1 MAWVDYKKAYDMIPH
16 SWIID
21 TMGMVGLTDNII
33 GLIKQS
39 MNKWKTNLDADGK
52 LLGSVPIRR
61 GIFQG
66 DSFSPLLFV
75 IALLP
80 LTHILRET
88 RMGYQLEKNGT
99 KVNHLFFMDDLK
111 LYGKND
117 KEIDSLIKTV
127 WQCSKDIKMEFGIL
141 KCAAVSLQRGKKT
154 RWEGIQLPNGEEIG
168 EAGVGGYK
176 YLGVL
181 ELDKIMCDEMKRK
194 VKEIY
199 QKRITLLMKTH
210 LNGKNL
216 FLALNTWA
224 ITVIRYS
231 AAFLDWRKEETKEL
245 DRWTRKQLIAGRALH
260 PKSNVM
266 RIYIKRRFGGRGLI
280 SVEECCAAE
289 LRSIDFYLA
298 NSEEE
303 LLKVVARL
311 EKLGK
316 DKIESKK
323 DYNKRIEQEKMDQL
337 RSMKLHGQFERDTDD
352 KKSEKSWHWLRNGN
366 LKRETE
372 SLLAAAQEQALNTNS
387 VRKIY
392 HKDVLNKCRLCGT
405 HVENV
410 LHIVSGCSML
420 AQKEYKRRHDKV
432 CLNIHW
438 ALCKKYGVKVCER
451 WYEHKVESVIENDI
465 VKILWDICIQADRQ
479 IEHRRPD
486 IVVMEK
492 NTNKC
497 LIIDVACPVDNNM
510 ILKRNEKLDNYSEL
524 RLEIARMWDR
534 ETLIVPIIIGALGSI
549 PNDLEC
555 NLKKLDI
562 SYNVETKKSILRKV
576 LSIKQ

>member
-1 MAWVDYKKAYDMIPH
+1 
-16 SWIID
+16 
-21 TMGMVGLTDNII
+21 
-33 GLIKQS
+33 
-39 MNKWKTNLDADGK
+39 
-52 LLGSVPIRR
+52 
-61 GIFQG
+61 
-66 DSFSPLLFV
+66 
-75 IALLP
+75 
-80 LTHILRET
+80 
-88 RMGYQLEKNGT
+88 
-99 KVNHLFFMDDLK
+99 
-111 LYGKND
+111 
-117 KEIDSLIKTV
+117 
-127 WQCSKDIKMEFGIL
+127 MEFGIL
-141 KCAAVSLQRGKKT
+141 KCAVILLQRGKKA
-154 RWEGIQLPNGEEIG
+154 RWEGIQLPNG
-168 EAGVGGYK
+168 AGVGGYK
-176 YLGVL
+176 YVGVL

-194 VKEIY
+194 VKELY
-199 QKRITLLMKTH
+199 QKRITLLMKTD

-216 FLALNTWA
+216 FRALNTWA

-231 AAFLDWRKEETKEL
+231 AAFLDWTKEETKEL

-260 PKSNVM
+260 PKPNVM
-266 RIYIKRRFGGRGLI
+266 RIYIKCRYRGRGLI

-316 DKIESKK
+316 YKIESKK
-323 DYNKRIEQEKMDQL
+323 DYNNRIEQEKMDQL
-337 RSMKLHGQFERDTDD
+337 RSMELHGQFERDTDD

-372 SLLAAAQEQALNTNS
+372 NLLSAAQEQALKTNL

-392 HKDVLNKCRLCGT
+392 HKDVSNKCRLCGA

-420 AQKEYKRRHDKV
+420 ALKEYKRRHDKV
-432 CLNIHW
+432 CLNTHW

-465 VKILWDICIQADRQ
+465 VKILWDACIQVDRQ

-486 IVVMEK
+486 IVVIEK
-492 NTNKC
+492 STNKC
-497 LIIDVACPVDNNM
+497 LIIDVACPVDNNL
-510 ILKRNEKLDNYSEL
+510 ILKRNEKLDNYSEI
-524 RLEIARMWDR
+524 RLEIARMWDK

-555 NLKKLDI
+555 NLKKI
-562 SYNVETKKSILRKV
+562 RHTIQCRNFAEVCFTGNCQHSKKSTIH
-576 LSIKQ
+576 

>member
-1 MAWVDYKKAYDMIPH
+1 
-16 SWIID
+16 
-21 TMGMVGLTDNII
+21 
-33 GLIKQS
+33 
-39 MNKWKTNLDADGK
+39 
-52 LLGSVPIRR
+52 
-61 GIFQG
+61 
-66 DSFSPLLFV
+66 
-75 IALLP
+75 
-80 LTHILRET
+80 
-88 RMGYQLEKNGT
+88 
-99 KVNHLFFMDDLK
+99 
-111 LYGKND
+111 
-117 KEIDSLIKTV
+117 
-127 WQCSKDIKMEFGIL
+127 MEFGIL

-154 RWEGIQLPNGEEIG
+154 RREGIQLPNGEKIG

-181 ELDKIMCDEMKRK
+181 ELDQIMCDEMKRK
-194 VKEIY
+194 VKEVY

-216 FLALNTWA
+216 FLALNTCA

-231 AAFLDWRKEETKEL
+231 AAFLDWTKEETKEL

-260 PKSNVM
+260 TKSNVI
-266 RIYIKRRFGGRGLI
+266 RIYIKCRYGGRGLI

-311 EKLGK
+311 DKLGK
-316 DKIESKK
+316 DKIEDKK
-323 DYNKRIEQEKMDQL
+323 DYNTRIEQEKMDQL
-337 RSMKLHGQFERDTDD
+337 RSTKLHGQFER
-352 KKSEKSWHWLRNGN
+352 HWLRNGN

-392 HKDVLNKCRLCGT
+392 HKDVSNKCRLCGT

-451 WYEHKVESVIENDI
+451 SYEHKVESVIENDF
-465 VKILWDICIQADRQ
+465 VKILWDVCIQVDRQ

-486 IVVMEK
+486 IVIMEK

-497 LIIDVACPVDNNM
+497 LIIDVACPGDNNL

-524 RLEIARMWDR
+524 RVEIARMWDK
-534 ETLIVPIIIGALGSI
+534 ETLIVPIIIEVLGSI

-562 SYNVETKKSILRKV
+562 SYNVETLQKSVLLGTANILRKV